1 MKIVSGLDVNYVG
14 ALNKAENSVY
24 STEAST
30 IQYKG
35 ETEIVICERRYNPES
50 CNGAAADRDIVFIN
64 PVAMQPL
71 NHLTREG
78 WWFIARDMPR
88 TILAVWN
95 D

>member
-1 MKIVSGLDVNYVG
+1 MKIVSELDVDYVG
-14 ALNKAENSVY
+14 ALNRTENSVY

-35 ETEIVICERRYNPES
+35 ETEIVIRDKPAGFGLAGD
-50 CNGAAADRDIVFIN
+50 GAADMDIVFIN
-64 PVAMQPL
+64 PVAMHPKSL
-71 NHLTREG
+71 SPEG
-78 WWFIARDMPR
+78 WWFIARDMPH

>member
-35 ETEIVICERRYNPES
+35 ETEITIRDRLVGFGLADD
-50 CNGAAADRDIVFIN
+50 GAITGDIVFIN
-64 PVAMQPL
+64 PVAMKPL
-71 NHLTREG
+71 RHLTREG